1 MPTTDDLYH
10 FLTQGLGKIDGVRD
24 WTANVELLT
33 IKRGFLETP
42 WSRDRE
48 PEAIDAD
55 DEESLVGR
63 VPDAPVVAAVGSEA

>member
-33 IKRGFLETP
+33 I
-42 WSRDRE
+42 S
-48 PEAIDAD
+48 EA
-55 DEESLVGR
+55 SSS
-63 VPDAPVVAAVGSEA
+63 PVVAWR

>member
-42 WSRDRE
+42 WSRDGE
-48 PEAIDAD
+48 PDVIVA
-55 DEESLVGR
+55 DEEASEVALV
-63 VPDAPVVAAVGSEA
+63 DASMAVAATGSDG